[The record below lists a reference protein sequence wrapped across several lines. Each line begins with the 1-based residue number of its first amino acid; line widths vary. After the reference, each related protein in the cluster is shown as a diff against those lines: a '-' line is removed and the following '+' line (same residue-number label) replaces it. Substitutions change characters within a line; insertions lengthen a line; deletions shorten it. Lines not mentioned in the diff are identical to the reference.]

1 MVNRPDALDLTF
13 AALSDPTR
21 RAIVARLAVA
31 ERTVGELSAPFAISA
46 PAISRHLRVLERA
59 RLITRV
65 REGRVR
71 RCRLNAAP
79 MRSALEWIA
88 RTREFWER
96 RLDALERLLATQEQE
111 EKAWPPNARNRR
123 SLSGSRARSRTR
135 ASASG
140 ARGRRRGR

>member
-1 MVNRPDALDLTF
+1 MVNHTDALDLTF

-21 RAIVARLAVA
+21 RAIVARLAAA
-31 ERTVGELSAPFAISA
+31 ERTVGELAAPFAISA
-46 PAISRHLRVLERA
+46 PAISKHLRVLERA

-79 MRSALEWIA
+79 MRSAMEWIT

-96 RLDALERLLATQEQE
+96 RLDALERLLATQEKE

-123 SLSGSRARSRTR
+123 SPSGSRGRSRTR